1 MLIRFVEAVLLAAF
15 FSTVAYGCGRLIGAL
30 ASSMIEKSGN
40 IDALRAMIARRS
52 GLEREFSGRV
62 GERRRIMAVL
72 DREIK
77 ELVRKRIQLE
87 QAAAEALETPD
98 RIMRVIGQEVRGMQ
112 LYLALI
118 FNKYVSGTGGGGTMS
133 IDPAW
138 AAAQEVAVWAA
149 SMGEARGEAERRYP
163 ESQGFK
169 ISNLVDTAHEAMPP
183 TTPAISFDDDE

>member
-1 MLIRFVEAVLLAAF
+1 MLIRFCEAILLAAF
-15 FSTVAYGCGRLIGAL
+15 FSAVAYGGGRLIGAI
-30 ASSMIEKSGN
+30 AVGMVEKSAN
-40 IDALRAMIARRS
+40 LDLLRAVVARRS
-52 GLEREFSGRV
+52 GLERSLSSRV
-62 GERRRIMAVL
+62 GDRRQIMARL

-77 ELVRKRIQLE
+77 ELVRRRLQLE